1 MEFRNERT
9 WQNAVE
15 LGKTEEFHVNYETA
29 VDKVR
34 SEFGQ
39 TLPMIIDGK
48 EVRTTATFPDVSPAD
63 IRVVLGLFQHGTKA
77 HAKRAIKAAR
87 AAFEKWSATPWA
99 ERVRI
104 VLRAADLISERKY
117 RYAALLSFENGKNRY
132 EAMADVDEA
141 ADLLRWYAAEMNRNR
156 GYEHAMG
163 QFLPGETARAMLK
176 PYGVW
181 AVVAPFNFPFAIAAG
196 MSTGA
201 LITGNT
207 VVFKP
212 ASDTP
217 YMGLKLAELLHEAGL
232 PPGVFNFVTGAGAT
246 VGQELVDNPEVDG
259 FVFTGSRAVGLQAFR
274 AFTQNRPKPIITE
287 MGGKNPTI
295 VTRSADVEKAA
306 LGVMRAAFGYGG
318 QKCSACSRVL
328 VDRSVS
334 EAFLERLVA
343 ETQKIKVGDP
353 THRDV
358 YLGPLINDAAVSTY
372 EKAMSDI
379 RRSKG
384 KILFGGKS
392 DPKIG
397 HFVDPTIVAGLPRN
411 HRINKEELFVPILS
425 VIEVDGLD
433 DAIEVANDVD
443 YGLTAG
449 IFSREPSE
457 VRRFFT
463 EVVAGVLYANR
474 AAGATTGAVVGV
486 QPFGGWKMS
495 GTSGKSAGGHYYLPQ
510 FMREQSQSEYPQ

>member
-15 LGKTEEFHVNYETA
+15 LGKTEEFHVSYETA

-48 EVRTTATFPDVSPAD
+48 EVRSTATFPDVSPAD

-77 HAKRAIKAAR
+77 YAKRAIKAAR
-87 AAFEKWSATPWA
+87 AAFRTWSATPWA

-104 VLRAADLISERKY
+104 VQRAAELISQREFAL
-117 RYAALLSFENGKNRY
+117 AALMSFENGKNRY

-141 ADLLRWYAAEMNRNR
+141 ADLMRWYAAEMNRNR

-181 AVVAPFNFPFAIAAG
+181 AVVAPFNFPLAIAAG

-217 YMGLKLAELLHEAGL
+217 YMGLRLAELLAEAGL
-232 PPGVFNFVTGAGAT
+232 PPGVFNYVTGPGAT
-246 VGQELVDNPEVDG
+246 VGQELVENSDVDG
-259 FVFTGSRAVGLQAFR
+259 FVFTGSRAVGLKAFKR
-274 AFTQNRPKPIITE
+274 FTAGRPKPIITE

-295 VTRSADVEKAA
+295 VAASADLDKAA
-306 LGVMRAAFGYGG
+306 LGVARAAFGYGG

-328 VDRSVS
+328 VERGVKD
-334 EAFLERLVA
+334 AFLAKLVA
-343 ETQKIKVGDP
+343 ETEKLKVGDP
-353 THRDV
+353 TVRDV
-358 YLGPLINDAAVSTY
+358 YLGPVINEAAVATY
-372 EKAMSDI
+372 QKAIAEIKS
-379 RRSKG
+379 SNG
-384 KILFGGKS
+384 KILTGGHAHPS
-392 DPKIG
+392 DG
-397 HFVDPTIVAGLPRN
+397 HFVEPTIVDGLPRD

-425 VIEVDGLD
+425 IVEVDDLT
-433 DAIEVANDVD
+433 DAIQVANDVD

-449 IFSREPSE
+449 IFSREPAEIRQFFAE
-457 VRRFFT
+457 VQ
-463 EVVAGVLYANR
+463 AGVLYANR
-474 AAGATTGAVVGV
+474 TAGATTGAVVGV

-495 GTSGKSAGGHYYLPQ
+495 GSSGKSAGGHYYLPQ
-510 FMREQSQSEYPQ
+510 FMREQSQSEYAS

>member
-15 LGKTEEFHVNYETA
+15 LGKTEEFHVDYDTA
-29 VDKVR
+29 VDRVR

-77 HAKRAIKAAR
+77 HAKHAITAAR
-87 AAFEKWSATPWA
+87 AAFRTWSATPWA

-104 VLRAADLISERKY
+104 VQRAADLISERKY

-141 ADLLRWYAAEMNRNR
+141 ADLMRWYASEMNRNR

-181 AVVAPFNFPFAIAAG
+181 AVVAPFNFPFAIAGG

-201 LITGNT
+201 LIAGNT

-246 VGQELVDNPEVDG
+246 VGQ
-259 FVFTGSRAVGLQAFR
+259 
-274 AFTQNRPKPIITE
+274 
-287 MGGKNPTI
+287 
-295 VTRSADVEKAA
+295 
-306 LGVMRAAFGYGG
+306 
-318 QKCSACSRVL
+318 
-328 VDRSVS
+328 
-334 EAFLERLVA
+334 RLVA

-372 EKAMSDI
+372 EKAVADI
-379 RRSKG
+379 RKSKG
-384 KILFGGKS
+384 KILFGGKA

-433 DAIEVANDVD
+433 DAIDVANDVD

-449 IFSREPSE
+449 IFSREPAE
-457 VRRFFT
+457 VRRFFS
-463 EVVAGVLYANR
+463 EVEAGVLYANR
-474 AAGATTGAVVGV
+474 AAGATTGAVVGI

-510 FMREQSQSEYPQ
+510 FMREQSQSEYAG